1 MATEKKTVDQRS
13 FRRRQNVFSPVATS
27 ECAALCFP
35 SSTSKEKTRDE
46 LALAERS
53 ERERQS
59 KGLGNRGI
67 LSSRHLRFFSRAALS
82 YLVTSIGKT
91 SFPSS
96 SPLTLIPPPR
106 TRSLPLPTESPPTP
120 CPSSSA
126 PPPRTAKSSSSSS
139 RRSRAPKPSGAASR
153 LRRGPLEAVEA
164 ARGAD
169 RRRRRRGE
177 TADGAGH
184 AGEVVKL
191 RVHERESWDG
201 ARRRA
206 AGEARAKK
214 ETEESSGLLEA
225 AER

>member
-1 MATEKKTVDQRS
+1 MATEKKTVVQRS

-67 LSSRHLRFFSRAALS
+67 FKQPPIFVFFLGPHFLPRHLDWKNEFS
-82 YLVTSIGKT
+82 
-91 SFPSS
+91 PS

-139 RRSRAPKPSGAASR
+139 RPSPAPTPSGEASPTASR
-153 LRRGPLEAVEA
+153 PSRGSRGRPRR
-164 ARGAD
+164 
-169 RRRRRRGE
+169 
-177 TADGAGH
+177 
-184 AGEVVKL
+184 
-191 RVHERESWDG
+191 
-201 ARRRA
+201 
-206 AGEARAKK
+206 
-214 ETEESSGLLEA
+214 
-225 AER
+225 